1 MTILLKQIK
10 RALTHFFSFSRLALL
25 LSLTIICGGFSA
37 PAIASYQLSATP
49 GVYAFN
55 YSEYS
60 QNGTELNNEQGL
72 LPGFALQFEYTQHNH
87 VLRLHSSLYDGK
99 VDYDGRTQGGTA
111 HTTDTETQ
119 LFNLGLRLLPAQL
132 EFPLQDFL
140 QTDLFSSLQAPRFFI
155 GLQYWRW
162 DRDILT
168 RNNVQG
174 LHEIYSW
181 YEIEFGLQLKSAI
194 ENQAW
199 YWAELS
205 ALYNVNPQMKILLP
219 NSEVNLKLGSQAG
232 ARLRLGKSWQTS
244 ATLALSLSVFAEY
257 WEFGRSNTELS
268 NDFFGRSAYLTEPR
282 SETLHSGIVLD
293 FSWRF

>member
-1 MTILLKQIK
+1 MTKSIKSKK
-10 RALTHFFSFSRLALL
+10 RALTPFYSFYLL
-25 LSLTIICGGFSA
+25 LSICFSSSALASHQLT
-37 PAIASYQLSATP
+37 LTP
-49 GVYAFN
+49 LLYAFD

-60 QNGTELNNEQGL
+60 QTNIELNNENGL
-72 LPGFALQFEYTQHNH
+72 LPGLAVQFETTRHNH
-87 VLRLHSSLYDGK
+87 VLRLHSSVVDGE

-119 LFNLGLRLLPAQL
+119 LFTLGLRLMPAQL
-132 EFPLQDFL
+132 EIPLQRIFL
-140 QTDLFSSLQAPRFFI
+140 SDLSSILQPPRLFI

-168 RNNVQG
+168 RDNVQG

-181 YEIEFGLQLKSAI
+181 YELELGLQLKSAKKGSDP
-194 ENQAW
+194 QRPSW

-232 ARLRLGKSWQTS
+232 ARLRFGRSWQTS
-244 ATLALSLSVFAEY
+244 PTLLLSLSLFAEY

-282 SETLHSGIVLD
+282 SETLHSGITLD
-293 FSWRF
+293 FAWRF